1 MQDIE
6 TARILDNDKY
16 DVDTFDLKLNVGT
29 EEVPSRY
36 TYSHTAEPEYC
47 QKLICYPAVS
57 TDIVN
62 N

>member
-1 MQDIE
+1 MMQDIE

-36 TYSHTAEPEYC
+36 TRTRQNPNTAR
-47 QKLICYPAVS
+47 
-57 TDIVN
+57 N
-62 N
+62 